1 MPVFM
6 IIVSI
11 LLMALFVVVAI
22 AGNRAQDRQNAEIAR
37 RRQERAERDET
48 AGSHDEPE

>member
-1 MPVFM
+1 MPILM

-11 LLMALFVVVAI
+11 FLMALFIVVAI

-37 RRQERAERDET
+37 RRQERAERGET
-48 AGSHDEPE
+48 AGSRDESE

>member
-1 MPVFM
+1 MPISI

-22 AGNRAQDRQNAEIAR
+22 VGNRAQDRQQAEIAR
-37 RRQERAERDET
+37 RREEQARLRAE
-48 AGSHDEPE
+48 A